1 MKKIMLGNEA
11 IARGAYEAG
20 VKVVSSYPGT
30 PSTEITE
37 FTAFYPEMKCEWAT
51 NEKVAVETAFGASL
65 GGVRALSCMKHVGVN
80 VAADPLFTAAYTGV
94 RGGLVIV
101 CADDPAM
108 HSSQNEQD
116 SRQIARASHIPMLEP
131 SDCQEAKDMMKTAY
145 WLSET
150 YDTPVFVRI
159 TTRLAHSRGVV
170 ELCDREEAPDKPYE
184 KDIAKYVMMPAMAR
198 KRHVFVEERE
208 DRLRLDANSFPQNR
222 EEMRDPAMGVIC
234 SGVVYE
240 YVREALPDASTL
252 KLGLTY
258 PLPEKMMRAF
268 SEKVERLYV
277 IEELEGVIEKEAAA
291 MGLSVTGKALTGLQG
306 ELSVDR
312 IRAIFGQD
320 KKTKGADLPARP
332 PVLCPG
338 CPHRASFHAIKRLNL
353 TVFGDIGCYTLGAM
367 APLAAIDASLCMGG
381 SIGMA
386 FGAEKAR
393 GRDFS
398 RKAVAVI
405 GDSTFLHSG
414 MPSLLN
420 AVYNG
425 GNITVVLLDNRI
437 TAMTGHQQNPGMGY
451 NIYSQPAFEVDFER
465 LCESLGAHARTVNP
479 MNIRAMAEALK
490 EETARDGVS
499 VIVAK
504 SPCALLNKKPN
515 PPVTVEGCRNC
526 GACLRIGCPAI
537 LKGENGIF
545 IDASLCVGCGLCSQ
559 TCPHNALRDHE
570 REENASC

>member
-1 MKKIMLGNEA
+1 MKQIMLGNEA
-11 IARGAYEAG
+11 IARGAFEAG
-20 VKVVSSYPGT
+20 VRVVSSYPGT

-37 FTAFYPEMKCEWAT
+37 FAALYPEMQCEWAT

-116 SRQIARASHIPMLEP
+116 SRQIACAAHIPMLEP
-131 SDCQEAKDMMKTAY
+131 ADCQEAKDMMKAAY
-145 WLSET
+145 ELSEA
-150 YDTPVFVRI
+150 YDTPVFVRV

-170 ELCDREEAPDKPYE
+170 ELSERENVAIRPYQ
-184 KDIAKYVMMPAMAR
+184 KDVAKYVMMPGMAR

-208 DRLRLDANSFPQNR
+208 KRLLQDADSLPLNR
-222 EEMRDPAMGVIC
+222 VEMRADDMGVIC
-234 SGVVYE
+234 SGVVYQ

-258 PLPEKMMRAF
+258 PVPQNMMRAF
-268 SEKVERLYV
+268 ADKVKRLYV
-277 IEELEGVIEKEAAA
+277 VEELEGVIEQEAVAI
-291 MGLSVTGKALTGLQG
+291 GLSVTGKALTGLQG
-306 ELSVDR
+306 ELSPDR
-312 IRAIFGQD
+312 LRAIF
-320 KKTKGADLPARP
+320 KGEKMQQAADLPARP

-338 CPHRASFHAIKRLNL
+338 CPHRASFYAIKRLNL
-353 TVFGDIGCYTLGAM
+353 TVFGDIGCYTLGSM
-367 APLAAIDASLCMGG
+367 APLSAMDASLCMGG

-386 FGAEKAR
+386 FGAEKAQ

-398 RKAVAVI
+398 KKAVAVI

-437 TAMTGHQQNPGMGY
+437 TAMTGHQQNPGMGL
-451 NIYSQPAFEVDFER
+451 NIYGQPAFEVDFEK
-465 LCESLGAHARTVNP
+465 LSAALGAHARTVDP
-479 MNIRAMAEALK
+479 MDFRGMMRALR

-504 SPCALLNKKPN
+504 SPCALLNKKPA
-515 PPVTVEGCRNC
+515 PPVAAVGCRDC
-526 GACLRIGCPAI
+526 GACLAIGCPAI
-537 LKGENGIF
+537 VKGEGGVSV
-545 IDASLCVGCGLCSQ
+545 DASLCVGCGLCSQ
-559 TCPHNALRDHE
+559 ICPHKALRAHV
-570 REENASC
+570 REEEASC

>member
-1 MKKIMLGNEA
+1 MKKMMLGNEA

-37 FTAFYPEMKCEWAT
+37 FAALCPEMKCEWAT
-51 NEKVAVETAFGASL
+51 NEKVAVETAFGAAL

-116 SRQIARASHIPMLEP
+116 SRQIARAAHIPVLEP

-170 ELCDREEAPDKPYE
+170 DMGEREEPADKPYE

-208 DRLRLDANSFPQNR
+208 SRLRADADSLPLNR
-222 EEMRDPAMGVIC
+222 EEMRDTKVGVIS
-234 SGVVYE
+234 SGVAYE
-240 YVREALPDASTL
+240 YVREALPNASTL

-258 PLPEKMMRAF
+258 PLPENMMRAF
-268 SEKVERLYV
+268 AKKVERLYV

-291 MGLSVTGKALTGLQG
+291 MGLDVKGKELTGLQG

-312 IRAIFGQD
+312 LRAIFGQAQPAPE
-320 KKTKGADLPARP
+320 ADLPARP

-338 CPHRASFHAIKRLNL
+338 CPHRASFYAIKRLNL

-386 FGAEKAR
+386 FGAEKAK
-393 GRDFS
+393 GRAFS
-398 RKAVAVI
+398 KKAVAVI
-405 GDSTFLHSG
+405 GDSTFMHSG

-451 NIYSQPAFEVDFER
+451 NIYSQPAFSVDFER
-465 LCESLGAHARTVNP
+465 LCAALGAHARTVNP
-479 MNIRAMAEALK
+479 MNYRAMMEALK

-499 VIVAK
+499 VIVAQ
-504 SPCALLNKKPN
+504 SPCALLNKQRHPA
-515 PPVTVEGCRNC
+515 VAVEGCRSC
-526 GACLRIGCPAI
+526 GACLKIGCPAI
-537 LKGENGIF
+537 RKGENGVA

-559 TCPHNALRDHE
+559 ICPHHALKDHE
-570 REENASC
+570 REDMASC